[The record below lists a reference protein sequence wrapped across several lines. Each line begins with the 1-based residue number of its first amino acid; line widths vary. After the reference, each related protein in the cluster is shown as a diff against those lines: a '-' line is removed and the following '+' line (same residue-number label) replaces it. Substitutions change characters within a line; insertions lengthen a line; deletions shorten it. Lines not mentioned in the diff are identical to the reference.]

1 MTATA
6 PNTITHDAAARVLKL
21 TPGELTKLVNDG
33 QIQRVSA
40 DAYVL
45 LHLVHGYIDHLRA
58 EQQRIIQRPLQAE
71 IADHLDVSDR
81 RVRELAVEWG
91 IDSKSISLAE
101 WRVRYIRHLREQA
114 AGRATE
120 GDLDLATERARLAKE
135 QADKIGMQNA
145 ITRREL
151 APSYLLEE
159 VLAAAGAKVAAIL
172 DAIPGAIRR
181 RNQNLT
187 AADIETIASE
197 IAKARNIA
205 AAITLEELEA
215 EAAASASAAPAET
228 LDA

>member
-1 MTATA
+1 MTQPA
-6 PNTITHDAAARVLKL
+6 PTTITHDAAARVLKL
-21 TPGELTKLVNDG
+21 TPGELTKLVDAG
-33 QIQRVSA
+33 HIQRTGK
-40 DAYVL
+40 DAYL
-45 LHLVHGYIDHLRA
+45 LIPLVHGYIDHLRA
-58 EQQRIIQRPLQAE
+58 EQQRIVERPLQAE
-71 IADHLDVSDR
+71 IADHLDISDR

-91 IDSKSISLAE
+91 IDSKSIALAT

-159 VLAAAGAKVAAIL
+159 VLAAAGGKVAAIL

-181 RNQNLT
+181 RNQSLT
-187 AADIETIASE
+187 AVDIETIASE

-215 EAAASASAAPAET
+215 AAAASAAEAPAEIIE
-228 LDA
+228 A